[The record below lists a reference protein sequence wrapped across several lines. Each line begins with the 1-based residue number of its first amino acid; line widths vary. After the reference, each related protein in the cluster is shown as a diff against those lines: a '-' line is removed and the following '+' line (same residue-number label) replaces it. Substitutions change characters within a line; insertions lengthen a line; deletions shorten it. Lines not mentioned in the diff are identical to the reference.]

1 MELFIDPKLRFA
13 TLSIGWRLLKMR
25 LGFRTVMDVI
35 PLDTSL
41 VRGSHGRV
49 DIDEGLR
56 PVLIAEHATG
66 DANEL
71 PCTNVRDVIL
81 AHLFEG

>member
-1 MELFIDPKLRFA
+1 
-13 TLSIGWRLLKMR
+13 MR
-25 LGFRTVMDVI
+25 LGFRAVMDVI